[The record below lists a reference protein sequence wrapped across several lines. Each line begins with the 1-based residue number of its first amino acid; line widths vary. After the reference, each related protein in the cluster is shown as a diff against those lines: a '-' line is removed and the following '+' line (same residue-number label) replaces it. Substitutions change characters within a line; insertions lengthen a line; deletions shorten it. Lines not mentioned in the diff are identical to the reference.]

1 MIIDFHTHL
10 FEPSWLPDRW
20 WTWLTEYYNSRRD
33 HSLLSKRDASV
44 IIEQLCDY
52 DGSKLLRA
60 MDDAK
65 IDRSVV
71 LPLDWGILL
80 GEPSVPIEEQ
90 HRRIAA
96 IAKNSNGRIIPF
108 VGIDP
113 RRENAAELI
122 RCFVKDYKMKG
133 IKLYP
138 AAGFDLRN
146 DAYRFVFEIAREY
159 EIPVLLHTGFSFG
172 PFFSEFC
179 GPGMLDHLCAAYPEV
194 TLIAAHLGAGYL
206 EQLCWLG
213 YAKPNLYAD
222 CSLMQVRARQ
232 NYSGVRCKHSSGLR
246 SVRKWTHIVWL
257 RLAIFAECHEQHRL
271 CPCI

>member
-1 MIIDFHTHL
+1 
-10 FEPSWLPDRW
+10 
-20 WTWLTEYYNSRRD
+20 
-33 HSLLSKRDASV
+33 
-44 IIEQLCDY
+44 
-52 DGSKLLRA
+52 

-90 HRRIAA
+90 HRRIAE
-96 IAKNSNGRIIPF
+96 IAKDSKGRIIPF

-122 RCFVKDYKMKG
+122 RYCLKEFKMKG

-138 AAGFDLRN
+138 AAGYDLRN
-146 DAYRFVFEIAREY
+146 DGYRFVFEIALEY

-179 GPGMLDHLCAAYPEV
+179 GPGVLDHLCAVHPEV
-194 TLIAAHLGAGYL
+194 TLIAAHLGSGYL

-213 YAKPNLYAD
+213 YAKSNLYAD

-232 NYSGVRCKHSSGLR
+232 NYPAFAANIRLACDLFGSGRILYGSDWPFSQSVMSGVDYIHAFKKLSSAESPGA
-246 SVRKWTHIVWL
+246 K
-257 RLAIFAECHEQHRL
+257 FASYELKQMLGGNADKLLTKAERTD
-271 CPCI
+271 